1 MLFQFPFQ
9 ASDCRRF
16 WQLSLITGL
25 LVLTMS
31 WLALAS
37 YKSLKIKVEP
47 APTYPCH
54 QKQGAVTLAADPYQ
68 TKEKI
73 LTAFD
78 VKNLDKL
85 GLVPILIIVTNEG
98 DNPLLLSGSDVV
110 LIDPKN
116 QSIGQ
121 VPVDEVVQAIL
132 GQGKGTPKTGR
143 TPLPFPMPKRG
154 GHNEDAFELETDF
167 VNKSLKE
174 TRVPPKTT
182 VSGFVFFQLRDNL
195 KSLAGHKIY
204 VPEIQDLKTQE
215 HLLFF
220 EVEIK

>member
-1 MLFQFPFQ
+1 MLFRFPFPARGSCQ
-9 ASDCRRF
+9 FRR
-16 WQLSLITGL
+16 LSLTTGL
-25 LVLTMS
+25 LALTMAWS
-31 WLALAS
+31 ALAG
-37 YKSLKIKVEP
+37 YKSLKLKVEP
-47 APTYPCH
+47 APTYPFH
-54 QKQGAVTLAADPYQ
+54 QRQGPVTIAADPYQ

-85 GLVPILIIVTNEG
+85 GLIPILIIVTNDG
-98 DNPLLLSGSDVV
+98 DDPVLLSGSDVV

-121 VPVDEVVQAIL
+121 IPVDEVVQAIL

-143 TPLPFPMPKRG
+143 MPLPFPIPKRG
-154 GHNEDAFELETDF
+154 GHNDDAFELETDF

-174 TRVPPKTT
+174 TRVPPKST
-182 VSGFVFFQLRDNL
+182 VSGFAFFQLRDNH
-195 KSLAGHKIY
+195 KSLEGYKIY
-204 VPEIQDLKTQE
+204 VPEIRDLKTQE